1 MHSFTNNIYYHGI
14 NRSTKWSCQTETYLE
29 PCQISKMECFAK
41 IINGFQPLTIFA
53 RRSIL
58 DVRQG
63 SMYFSVK
70 HLVMQQL
77 DYLHKIAQYEKQM
90 FGWSHY

>member
-58 DVRQG
+58 DVLLCQTSRDATARLP
-63 SMYFSVK
+63 S
-70 HLVMQQL
+70 
-77 DYLHKIAQYEKQM
+77 
-90 FGWSHY
+90 